1 MKAWYK
7 IRKHEIAGTLP
18 VIHVNNADEIWHLA
32 KIFFQDWIFR
42 GQKDSSWE
50 LATSLERHFHAYLAE
65 CDKGKKDDKNM
76 RSPSAYSLQFNVTS
90 EKVAIENF
98 KRLVNSN
105 TDDVATLALM
115 QHYGGKT
122 RLLDVT
128 NSLFVALY
136 FAFEEYNT
144 NKKSKAIWCFNKRV
158 LLKNFYSRIFYN
170 DIEDDNGDYIDE
182 QINNLIV
189 SNEECISKANEII
202 SNYDNLEEE
211 KQLGIIPLLLPCGNK
226 RINSQ
231 NAAFLFPCNIHRS
244 FLENFYHSQYSE
256 GENPGEI
263 KIKNIIKLK
272 DDSNLFDDMPLVKII
287 IPTKLRGLVENIL
300 VHANITPF
308 SIYPDLTGIAKSI
321 RYW

>member
-1 MKAWYK
+1 MVDK
-7 IRKHEIAGTLP
+7 LP
-18 VIHVNNADEIWHLA
+18 VIHVNNAEDIWHLA

-42 GQKDSSWE
+42 GQKESSWE
-50 LATSLERHFHAYLAE
+50 LKTSLERYFCSYLAE
-65 CDKGKKDDKNM
+65 CDTGNKDDKSM
-76 RSPSAYSLQFNVTS
+76 RSSFVYSLQFNAAS
-90 EKVAIENF
+90 EKTAIKNF
-98 KRLVNSN
+98 KRLVNNN
-105 TDDVATLALM
+105 TDDVATLALL

-128 NSLFVALY
+128 NSLFVALH

-144 NKKSKAIWCFNKRV
+144 NKKHKAIWCFNKSV
-158 LLKNFYSRIFYN
+158 LLKNFYSRIFSTGTN
-170 DIEDDNGDYIDE
+170 SCDQNNIDIK
-182 QINNLIV
+182 NLIKT
-189 SNEECISKANEII
+189 NEECICKANEII

-211 KQLGIIPLLLPCGNK
+211 QQLGIIPLLLPSGNE

-256 GENPGEI
+256 GEKPREI
-263 KIKNIIKLK
+263 KIKNIMRLS
-272 DDSNLFDDMPLVKII
+272 DDTNLFNDTPLVKVI